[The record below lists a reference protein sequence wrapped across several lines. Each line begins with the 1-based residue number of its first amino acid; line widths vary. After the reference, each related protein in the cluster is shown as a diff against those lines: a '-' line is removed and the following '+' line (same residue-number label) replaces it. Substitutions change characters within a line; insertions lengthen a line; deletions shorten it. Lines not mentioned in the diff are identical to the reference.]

1 MRRSLAVLLNLNLPG
16 GFVKRIILTVF
27 LLSCALLTSQPSAH
41 AQRKQTKAKAAAVS
55 PFGNVEAIAAA
66 QLKDYLYFVA
76 SDETEG
82 RDTPSR
88 GLDLT
93 AKFIAMNLS
102 RWGVK
107 PAGTNGTFFQKIG
120 LNSRRLLPEQTTA
133 TVNGQSFKLGE
144 DFIAALLEGQA
155 SGPIVYVGHGYMVKA
170 KNLNAY
176 QGVEV
181 KDKIMLA
188 VEGFPKG
195 VTFQDIRGKKA
206 GEDYDSPDTYA
217 RAHGARGVI
226 LIPSPSTL
234 TFWEQRYKSSLN
246 PTRPTMGSLPQGARV
261 PTITASEKMVNAI
274 LQGER
279 IDHETIKKQ
288 ASEGALGEPFDL
300 NKQASF
306 TVAAKVDTI
315 LTQNVVGVIEGGDP
329 VLKNEHVAIGAH
341 YDHVG
346 MRTTGDGDR
355 IFNGA
360 DDDGSGT
367 VATLAIAEA
376 LAKSPQ
382 RPKRSIIFVW
392 HAGEEKGL
400 WGSQYFTDNPPVPI
414 NQIIAQLNID
424 MIGRSKK
431 EGDTKSVNAN
441 LTGPNEIYV
450 IGSKMMST
458 ELGELS
464 EGVNNSF
471 LKLAFNYKYDAPN
484 DPERFFYRSDHY
496 NYAKKG
502 VPIIFYFS
510 GVHEDYHRPSDHA
523 DKIDYE
529 KMEKVTRTIF
539 ATMWKL
545 ANAPSRPKV
554 DKQLPATLMG
564 N

>member
-1 MRRSLAVLLNLNLPG
+1 
-16 GFVKRIILTVF
+16 
-27 LLSCALLTSQPSAH
+27 
-41 AQRKQTKAKAAAVS
+41 
-55 PFGNVEAIAAA
+55 
-66 QLKDYLYFVA
+66 
-76 SDETEG
+76 
-82 RDTPSR
+82 
-88 GLDLT
+88 
-93 AKFIAMNLS
+93 
-102 RWGVK
+102 
-107 PAGTNGTFFQKIG
+107 
-120 LNSRRLLPEQTTA
+120 
-133 TVNGQSFKLGE
+133 
-144 DFIAALLEGQA
+144 
-155 SGPIVYVGHGYMVKA
+155 
-170 KNLNAY
+170 
-176 QGVEV
+176 
-181 KDKIMLA
+181 
-188 VEGFPKG
+188 
-195 VTFQDIRGKKA
+195 
-206 GEDYDSPDTYA
+206 
-217 RAHGARGVI
+217 
-226 LIPSPSTL
+226 
-234 TFWEQRYKSSLN
+234 
-246 PTRPTMGSLPQGARV
+246 
-261 PTITASEKMVNAI
+261 MVNAI